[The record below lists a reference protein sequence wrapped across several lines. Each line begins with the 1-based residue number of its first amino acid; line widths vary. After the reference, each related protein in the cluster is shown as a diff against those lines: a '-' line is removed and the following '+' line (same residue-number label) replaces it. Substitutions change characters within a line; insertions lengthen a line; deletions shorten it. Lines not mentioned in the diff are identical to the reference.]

1 MTSIFCGLPFTN
13 LWQHSTIHSG
23 KSKDLA
29 STFLVP
35 LGTRAI
41 TASGFIGFKIGDA
54 GVVWS
59 LPLLFPN
66 DISSKKPF
74 ATSFMVPSP
83 PNATIFLNP
92 LLKKSLVR
100 VVPSPDFWLNV
111 TPGFSP

>member
-13 LWQHSTIHSG
+13 LWQHSTIPSG

-74 ATSFMVPSP
+74 ATSFIVPSP
-83 PNATIFLNP
+83 PNATILLNFFLR
-92 LLKKSLVR
+92 KFLVR
-100 VVPSPDFWLNV
+100 VVPSPDF
-111 TPGFSP
+111 

>member
-1 MTSIFCGLPFTN
+1 MSNADLQSCNYSLECVDTDAAVAVTVAITSTFCDLPFTN
-13 LWQHSTIHSG
+13 LWQHSTIPSG

-74 ATSFMVPSP
+74 ATSFIVPSP
-83 PNATIFLNP
+83 PNAKFY
-92 LLKKSLVR
+92 
-100 VVPSPDFWLNV
+100 
-111 TPGFSP
+111 

>member
-41 TASGFIGFKIGDA
+41 TASWFIGCS
-54 GVVWS
+54 S
-59 LPLLFPN
+59 LLCLILYVAEHYN
-66 DISSKKPF
+66 GSQKEKGGALS
-74 ATSFMVPSP
+74 
-83 PNATIFLNP
+83 
-92 LLKKSLVR
+92 
-100 VVPSPDFWLNV
+100 
-111 TPGFSP
+111 